1 MCLYHNM
8 WYSHVNVT
16 LGAMYKYGILLFGI
30 GNSNYYFLNWT
41 FEYWEFGN
49 CMGDWVVM

>member
-16 LGAMYKYGILLFGI
+16 LGGMYKYGILLFGI
-30 GNSNYYFLNWT
+30 GNSNYYFLEWT
-41 FEYWEFGN
+41 FEYWEFGH